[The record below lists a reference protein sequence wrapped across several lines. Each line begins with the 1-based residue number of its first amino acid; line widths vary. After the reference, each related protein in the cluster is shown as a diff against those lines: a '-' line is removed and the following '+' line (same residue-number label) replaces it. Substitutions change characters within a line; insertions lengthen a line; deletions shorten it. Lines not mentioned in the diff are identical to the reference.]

1 MANDGELRFSTK
13 IDTKGFEE
21 GIDELKKKSKQ
32 ATDSFDEGLGGNE
45 KSLISLKNVAK
56 IAGTYIS
63 GSLFKDALTQGVQFN
78 AQVEQ
83 YTSTFET
90 FTGSVEK
97 ANDVVNQLIEM
108 GASTP
113 FDFLDLA
120 NATQKLMSFGLSADN
135 AIGSLTMLGNASQGD
150 SQKLDSIVTAFGRM
164 SSSAKVT
171 LEDLNMMI
179 DSGFNPLTKVAENTG
194 MTMAQVYEA
203 ISDGE
208 LPVQEVTKAMQQMT
222 SEGGQYFGLME
233 KQSQTLNGKMST
245 LKDTWDN
252 FLGDSVKPLSD
263 FLRDSLIPTLIDTLS
278 NFGNIY
284 NVINKLKPALTTI
297 KQVLIAVGTVIAGWK
312 IGKTVQSIVTGFQ
325 TAKLAI
331 SLYTLETNGATV
343 AQGLLNGVLTASEVV
358 VGLLTGKITL
368 AEIATALWT
377 KAQMALNAVLSANPI
392 ALVIIAIAALIAI
405 GYLLI
410 SNWETV
416 SKVASDVW
424 NYIVEAFSNVAT
436 WFNDNVVQP
445 IAEAFTNIYNAIVE
459 IINTIISAV
468 VNFAISVWQAI
479 YNNIIVPVTTIW
491 STWIQPV
498 IDKIIE
504 IISKLIEIIIA
515 LFLAFVNFINSSIIQ
530 PIISFFSNLFN
541 SIVNIFTSLATWFNS
556 SVVQPIISFF
566 SDMFNSIG
574 SFAQGCWNTITG
586 AFSSVATFF
595 GNIFSVAYKKV
606 TEAFSGIASF
616 FSGIWDTI
624 KTTFTNL
631 GTNIADAIGGAVKSG
646 INGIISLIEGTI
658 NTAISLIN
666 GAIDIINYIP
676 GVDIEKID
684 KLKMPRLEKGG
695 ILKKGQVGFLEGNG
709 AEAVVPLDRNK
720 YWIKAVA
727 KEFDRNVPQ
736 TVTNNKEQVV
746 NFYTPVSSPD
756 EVSRKMRIDA
766 RLGLIG

>member
-1 MANDGELRFSTK
+1 MANDGELKFGTK

-21 GIDELKKKSKQ
+21 GVDDLKKKGKQ
-32 ATDSFDEGLGGNE
+32 ATDDFDRGLDGNE
-45 KSLISLKNVAK
+45 KSLVSLKNVAK
-56 IAGTYIS
+56 IAGTYIA

-78 AQVEQ
+78 AQIEQ
-83 YTSTFET
+83 YTTSFEVM
-90 FTGSVEK
+90 TGSAEK
-97 ANDVVNQLIEM
+97 ATEVVERLKKIGSE
-108 GASTP
+108 TP
-113 FDFLDLA
+113 FELPQLA
-120 NATQKLMSFGLSADN
+120 EVTQLLMNYGFTADE
-135 AIGSLTMLGNASQGD
+135 AIDRMNMLGDISQGNAD
-150 SQKLDSIVTAFGRM
+150 KMNRIAMAYGQM
-164 SSSAKVT
+164 SSAGKVS
-171 LEDLNMMI
+171 LEDIKQMI
-179 DSGFNPLTKVAENTG
+179 EAGFNPLQEISQTTG
-194 MTMAQVYEA
+194 ESMESLYDR
-203 ISDGE
+203 ISKGTISVDE
-208 LPVQEVTKAMQQMT
+208 ITASMQRST
-222 SEGGQYFGLME
+222 SEGGKYFQSME
-233 KQSQTLNGKMST
+233 KQSETLDGKIST
-245 LKDTWDN
+245 LKDTWNN
-252 FLGDSVKPLSD
+252 FLGDAVKPLSD
-263 FLRDSLIPTLIDTLS
+263 FLEDTLIPALIEVLENFEKYEPVFTLV
-278 NFGNIY
+278 G
-284 NVINKLKPALTTI
+284 
-297 KQVLIAVGTVIAGWK
+297 IAVGTV
-312 IGKTVQSIVTGFQ
+312 
-325 TAKLAI
+325 
-331 SLYTLETNGATV
+331 
-343 AQGLLNGVLTASEVV
+343 
-358 VGLLTGKITL
+358 
-368 AEIATALWT
+368 TALLI
-377 KAQMALNAVLSANPI
+377 AYNIQQALANANLTLWGAVCGFATGITTALGVAFTFLTSPI
-392 ALVIIAIAALIAI
+392 GLIIIAIGALIAI

-410 SNWETV
+410 NNWETV

-424 NYIVEAFSNVAT
+424 NYITEAFSNMAS
-436 WFNDNVVQP
+436 WFNDNVVKP

-479 YNNIIVPVTTIW
+479 YNNIIVPITTIW

-541 SIVNIFTSLATWFNS
+541 SIVAIFTSLATWFNS

-566 SDMFNSIG
+566 SDMFNSIS

-631 GTNIADAIGGAVKSG
+631 GTNIANAIGGAVKSG
-646 INGIISLIEGTI
+646 INSIISMIEKTI
-658 NTAISLIN
+658 NTAIGLIN
-666 GAIDIINYIP
+666 GAIGIINYIP
-676 GVDIEKID
+676 GVDIGKID

-736 TVTNNKEQVV
+736 TVTNNREQTI
-746 NFYTPVSSPD
+746 NFYQKAESPA
-756 EVSRKMRIDA
+756 EISRML
-766 RLGLIG
+766 RLEKQRGLIG